1 MKIMI
6 GFRVTSEFK
15 DFLQKLADEE
25 NRNLSNFMEN
35 AILTY
40 IKEHKE
46 IDYKKEIKPKK
57 TKKGVLGKNHP
68 GPAEKI

>member
-6 GFRVTSEFK
+6 GFRVSPEFK
-15 DFLQKLADEE
+15 KLLEKLADEE

-40 IKEHKE
+40 IKDHKD
-46 IDYKKEIKPKK
+46 IDFKKQLRKK
-57 TKKGVLGKNHP
+57 SK
-68 GPAEKI
+68 

>member
-1 MKIMI
+1 MI

-15 DFLQKLADEE
+15 KLLEKLADEE

-40 IKEHKE
+40 IKDHKD
-46 IDYKKEIKPKK
+46 IDYKNQLRRKPKK
-57 TKKGVLGKNHP
+57 
-68 GPAEKI
+68 

>member
-6 GFRVTSEFK
+6 GFRVSPEFK
-15 DFLQKLADEE
+15 EFLHKLADSE

-40 IKEHKE
+40 IKDHKS
-46 IDYKKEIKPKK
+46 IDWKKDKK
-57 TKKGVLGKNHP
+57 KSNP
-68 GPAEKI
+68 